1 VDITTETVRQCPDCG
16 HTVRTDHRFTAWC
29 SECEWNLD
37 PEPPDE
43 EDQGRI
49 DRLRRTL
56 AQRHG
61 QELHAEVTSGA
72 TLKPHRDTAAVL
84 AQAVSLC
91 VHGFTVALV
100 VGGVLLATLGW
111 GTAAPVFGVLL
122 LLLAVLLRPRFG
134 ALPDDLPVLRR
145 ADAPRL
151 FDLLDDIAAVAGTA
165 GVDTVVVSAAA
176 NAGVTTCGIRQ
187 RRLLEIGLGL
197 WEVLTPQQ
205 KVALLGH
212 ELGHYASGD
221 TRRGLVT
228 FNALRSL
235 ATWHYLVRRTPDPT
249 IGEMFVNACYFLPR
263 CIVLGLLMLL
273 DQLTLR
279 AAQRGEYL
287 ADTVAARA
295 GSTEAAVELM
305 DRLLVVGSVESAL
318 RREANTR
325 QMRRAGDTSH
335 REAWRGLWERLAAH
349 AESIPEHEIE
359 RQRRLSARRGH
370 AVDTTHPPTHLRRA
384 CLLTAVPLPA
394 SVTADDARLAA
405 VGDEL
410 AGARELLARRIVKGE
425 G

>member
-1 VDITTETVRQCPDCG
+1 MGSTTETVGQCPDCG
-16 HTVRTDHRFTAWC
+16 HTVRTDHRFTTWC
-29 SECEWNLD
+29 AACEWNLD
-37 PEPPDE
+37 PEPRDE
-43 EDQGRI
+43 EDHGRI

-72 TLKPHRDTAAVL
+72 TLKPHRDTASVL
-84 AQAVSLC
+84 AQAISLC

-100 VGGVLLATLGW
+100 VGGVLLTTLGW
-111 GTAAPVFGVLL
+111 GTAAPLLGVIMLL
-122 LLLAVLLRPRFG
+122 SAWLMRPRFG

-151 FDLLDDIAAVAGTA
+151 FDLLDDVAAVAGTA
-165 GVDTVVVSAAA
+165 GVDTVVVSAEA
-176 NAGVTTCGIRQ
+176 NAGVTTYGIRQ

-197 WEVLTPQQ
+197 WEVLTPRQ

-235 ATWHYLVRRTPDPT
+235 ATWHHLVRRTPDPA

-263 CIVLGLLMLL
+263 CVILGLLMLL

-287 ADTVAARA
+287 ADSVAARA
-295 GSTEAAVELM
+295 GSTEAAVGLM
-305 DRLLVVGSVESAL
+305 DRLLVVDSVESHL
-318 RREANTR
+318 RREANAG
-325 QMRRAGDTSH
+325 QLRRAGDKSYL
-335 REAWRGLWERLAAH
+335 ESWRGLWAFVAAH
-349 AESIPEHEIE
+349 AESIPGHEVE

-370 AVDTTHPPTHLRRA
+370 AVDSTHPPTHLRRA

-394 SVTADDARLAA
+394 GVTADDARLAA
-405 VGDEL
+405 VGAEL
-410 AGARELLARRIVKGE
+410 AGAAELLARRIVKGQ